1 MFKKPKIVGILNITS
16 DSFSDGGLFLVSE
29 KAVQKGLEL
38 SVQGADF
45 IDLGAESSNPDGQK
59 ISPQEEINRLVPVI
73 RSLKTNGIK
82 ISIDTYKPTVM
93 EAVLKEGVDLI
104 NDITALK
111 DLQAISLLKAN
122 TVPVVIMH
130 ARNSNPR
137 AEKKERDDQNI
148 INEVFVFF
156 QERIKTL
163 EENGI
168 GKERIIIDPGMGFF
182 LGGNPEPSLK
192 VLKEFQ
198 HLKSLGVKSY
208 ISTSRKSFIGS
219 VLNKDITH
227 RGAGTLA
234 TEIWAA
240 LQGVD
245 FIRTHDVSS
254 LHDALSMIQAIQN
267 TKPTHL

>member
-1 MFKKPKIVGILNITS
+1 MFNKPKIIGILNITS
-16 DSFSDGGLFLVSE
+16 DSFSDGGFFLDSE
-29 KAVQKGLEL
+29 KAIQKGQAL
-38 SVQGADF
+38 SAQGADF
-45 IDLGAESSNPDGQK
+45 IELGGESSNPDGQK

-73 RSLKTNGIK
+73 RSLKTKGIK
-82 ISIDTYKPTVM
+82 ISVDTYKPGVI

-111 DLQAISLLKAN
+111 DPKGISLLRPS
-122 TVPVVIMH
+122 TVPVILMH
-130 ARNSNPR
+130 ARNSSPR
-137 AEKKERDDQNI
+137 AEKKERDYQNI
-148 INEVFVFF
+148 INEIFVFF

-168 GKERIIIDPGMGFF
+168 EKKRLIIDPGMGFF

-192 VLKEFQ
+192 VLKEFKP
-198 HLKSLGVKSY
+198 LKSLGVKTF
-208 ISTSRKSFIGS
+208 ISTSRKSFIGT
-219 VLNKDITH
+219 VLNKDINH

-245 FIRTHDVSS
+245 FIRTHDVSA
-254 LHDALSMIQAIQN
+254 LHDALRMIQAIQN
-267 TKPTHL
+267 S